1 MDFDI
6 ARIIRDIALLA
17 PPILIAIT
25 FHELAHGLVAD
36 RLGDPTA
43 RLAGRL
49 TINPIKHLDPIGTLV
64 FVFTRMIG
72 WAKPV
77 PVNPYNLKDPKR
89 DMIWISL
96 AGPAAN
102 MIIAVI
108 SAIVFKMLSV
118 ITVSPDSIFGEK
130 VFIPLAIMVQLCVV
144 LNIGLAV
151 FNLLPIPPL
160 DGSKILMGLLPYRQA
175 VAYSRLEPYGFLI
188 LIALIFFRI
197 TDYIIFPII
206 ILLRNL
212 LLGG

>member
-1 MDFDI
+1 MDLDI
-6 ARIIRDIALLA
+6 ARIIREIALLA
-17 PPILIAIT
+17 PPILIAVT

-89 DMIWISL
+89 DMMWISL

-102 MIIAVI
+102 MIIAI
-108 SAIVFKMLSV
+108 IAAIVFRLLAS
-118 ITVSPDSIFGEK
+118 ITVSPESIFGEK
-130 VFIPLAIMVQLCVV
+130 VFIPLAIMVKLSIV

-160 DGSKILMGLLPYRQA
+160 DGSKILMGLLPPRQA

-206 ILLRNL
+206 IFLRNL

>member
-1 MDFDI
+1 LDFDI